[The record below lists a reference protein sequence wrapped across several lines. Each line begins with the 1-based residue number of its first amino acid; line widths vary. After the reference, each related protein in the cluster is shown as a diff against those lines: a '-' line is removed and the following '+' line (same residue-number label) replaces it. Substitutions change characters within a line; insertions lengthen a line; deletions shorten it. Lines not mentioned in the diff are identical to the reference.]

1 MISSPPCAG
10 GATRVGMHE
19 GCVVDTDVISY
30 LFRRDT
36 RADLYRPYLT
46 GRILAVSFMT
56 IAELDRWAF
65 QRNWGLARQERMAA
79 FLSQFTIILVDRAL
93 CRTRAAVSDQARRNG
108 RPIQAA
114 DAWIAATAIS
124 LGIPL
129 VTNNRSD
136 FAGIG
141 NLQMLPEPTPSG
153 T

>member
-1 MISSPPCAG
+1 MVQSPSKNTA
-10 GATRVGMHE
+10 VE
-19 GCVVDTDVISY
+19 VI
-30 LFRRDT
+30 
-36 RADLYRPYLT
+36 
-46 GRILAVSFMT
+46 
-56 IAELDRWAF
+56 
-65 QRNWGLARQERMAA
+65 AA
-79 FLSQFTIILVDRAL
+79 LGSAII
-93 CRTRAAVSDQARRNG
+93 SDQSRRNG

-141 NLQMLPEPTPSG
+141 NLQMLPESAPSG